1 MKVIIQ
7 TPKKEVRIKG
17 IRTQIGFI
25 PEGTKKITENG
36 KHDVFNYEFA
46 EVAVPPSDYD
56 GSKFFDLIIGE
67 ETNE

>member
-17 IRTQIGFI
+17 VRTQIGFM
-25 PEGTKKITENG
+25 PEGTKEITENG
-36 KHDVFNYEFA
+36 KHNVFYYEFA
-46 EVAVPPSDYD
+46 EVDANYN
-56 GSKFFDLIIGE
+56 GSRFFDLIIGE